1 MSVAAGRESDT
12 DLAHRAGAG
21 DQVAFAAL
29 YDRYFGELYDFAT
42 RTPATPDATAVEA
55 AQALRQV
62 RASAANGKT

>member
-1 MSVAAGRESDT
+1 M
-12 DLAHRAGAG
+12 
-21 DQVAFAAL
+21 AFAAL
-29 YDRYFGELYDFAT
+29 YDRGFGELYDFAT